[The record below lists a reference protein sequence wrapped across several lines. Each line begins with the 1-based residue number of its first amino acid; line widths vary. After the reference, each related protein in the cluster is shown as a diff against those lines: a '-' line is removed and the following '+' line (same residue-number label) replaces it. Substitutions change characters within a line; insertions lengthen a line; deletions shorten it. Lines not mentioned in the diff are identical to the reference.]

1 MRKTIYLDHT
11 SAVPVDERVVGFASR
26 YLIHDFGNPSS
37 LHSVGLEAKRGLE
50 DARGK
55 VAGLINAESPATIIF
70 TGSAT
75 ESNNLAI
82 RGTAL
87 RNKKAGTKVV
97 SSAIEHISV
106 LNPMK
111 ELQKR
116 GYTYDVVPVSAEGFV
131 DVDVLAET
139 VTKDTVVTSIN
150 YANDEIG
157 TIERIREISRIVHE
171 NGQYLHV
178 NATAAAGRIPVDVQ
192 KDGIDLL
199 TLSSNDMYG
208 PRGAA
213 ALYVRKGVKVQTL
226 LPGGGQERGLRS
238 GTENIFAVA
247 GMGEAAAIAGREMAS
262 EGPRLR
268 KIADA
273 YLREILT
280 IEDAHLTGPP
290 AGRLPGHL
298 SFRFGRIEGESILLN
313 LDTAFGIQ
321 VTTGSACSSRTLEPS
336 HVLLAIG
343 LKHEEAHGS
352 MIMMPGRSNTMEEVP
367 YVAGAV
373 RKTVER
379 LRLIT
384 AM

>member
-1 MRKTIYLDHT
+1 MIYLDHS
-11 SAVPVDERVVGFASR
+11 SAMPVDERVAAFASP
-26 YLIHDFGNPSS
+26 YLMQHYGNPSS
-37 LHSVGLEAKRGLE
+37 LHTRGLVAKRVLE
-50 DARGK
+50 EARGK
-55 VAGLINAESPATIIF
+55 VAKLINAESPETILF
-70 TGSAT
+70 TSCAT

-87 RNKKAGTKVV
+87 RNNKAGMRVV
-97 SSAIEHISV
+97 SSAVEHISV
-106 LNPMK
+106 INPMK
-111 ELQKR
+111 ELQKQ
-116 GYTYDVVPVSAEGFV
+116 GYAYDVVPVSPEGYV
-131 DVDVLAET
+131 DLDMLAEM
-139 VTKDTVVTSIN
+139 VTKDTVVTSVN

-157 TIERIREISRIVHE
+157 TIERIRDVSRIVHE
-171 NGQYLHV
+171 EGRYLHV

-192 KDGIDLL
+192 ADGIDLL

-213 ALYVRKGVKVQTL
+213 ALYVRKGVKLQTL
-226 LPGGGQERGLRS
+226 LPGGGQERGIRS
-238 GTENIFAVA
+238 GTENLFAIA
-247 GMGEAAAIAGREMAS
+247 GMGEAAMIAGREMGA
-262 EGPRLR
+262 EGRRLHE
-268 KIADA
+268 IAGA
-273 YLREILT
+273 YLKDILM
-280 IEDAHLTGPP
+280 IEDAHLTGP
-290 AGRLPGHL
+290 ATGRLPGHL

-352 MIMMPGRSNTMEEVP
+352 MIMMMGRSNTTEEVP
-367 YVAGAV
+367 YVVDAV

-379 LRLIT
+379 LRMIT

>member
-1 MRKTIYLDHT
+1 MV
-11 SAVPVDERVVGFASR
+11 AFASR
-26 YLIHDFGNPSS
+26 YLIHDYGNPSS
-37 LHSVGLEAKRGLE
+37 LHTPGLEAKRALE
-50 DARGK
+50 EARGK
-55 VAGLINAESPATIIF
+55 VASLINAESPGTIIF
-70 TGSAT
+70 TSCAT
-75 ESNNLAI
+75 EANNLAI

-87 RNKKAGTKVV
+87 RNRKAGTKVV
-97 SSAIEHISV
+97 SSAVEHISV

-111 ELQKR
+111 ELQKQ
-116 GYTYDVVPVSAEGFV
+116 GYAYDVVPVSAEGFV
-131 DVDVLAET
+131 DTGVLAET
-139 VTKDTVVTSIN
+139 VTEDTVVTSVN

-157 TIERIREISRIVHE
+157 TIERIRDVSRIVHE
-171 NGQYLHV
+171 QGQYLHV

-192 KDGIDLL
+192 EDGIDLL

-226 LPGGGQERGLRS
+226 LPGGGQERGIRS
-238 GTENIFAVA
+238 GTENLFAIA
-247 GMGEAAAIAGREMAS
+247 GMGEAAAIAEREMAA
-262 EGPRLR
+262 EGMRLNN
-268 KIADA
+268 IADA
-273 YLREILT
+273 YLGKILT

-321 VTTGSACSSRTLEPS
+321 VATGSACSSRTLEPS
-336 HVLLAIG
+336 HVLIAIG
-343 LKHEEAHGS
+343 LKHEAAHGS
-352 MIMMPGRSNTMEEVP
+352 MIMMPGRSNTIEEGP